1 MEKLWEALTHR
12 KLLHTEGLYTQQA
25 LTQRRFYTQQVFTEI
40 SLYRQRLLHREA
52 FAERSFCTQQTFTR
66 RKLLHTDRI
75 WKPLHT
81 ASFCTEK
88 LFRKKLLHTEAFT
101 AFTQR
106 SFYIHKHFGTMV
118 PEIAAPKPDLS
129 AKAKKRRFW
138 STFLKGIS
146 KGKSPAPKLRKS
158 ADKSLTQPW
167 SSHSNTIYDVQ
178 LQKTIVLHTQPRH
191 QATITVRSAEP
202 SCKRQKNYAQQR
214 EKLQLQNRISAP
226 TKLSC
231 ETSLKKWKWKMW
243 KRSFRARLPSKKW
256 KWKMWKRS
264 FRARLPSK
272 SESWRCENEAFVRD
286 ILQILKV
293 QVAQND
299 AWTVSS
305 TAGPIRPWSE
315 HSRDRSGPFRNR
327 RATDLPHPSSKARF
341 VLQNTTFRASA
352 NFQKRISCETSL
364 KICQWQMWQRS
375 FRARL
380 LDNGGCDN
388 GVRWWWYCD
397 SSDTVLMLIV
407 IAVVVIVVMLW

>member
-315 HSRDRSGPFRNR
+315 HSRDRSGPFRTVAR
-327 RATDLPHPSSKARF
+327 QTFPIHHPRHVLSCKTQHF
-341 VLQNTTFRASA
+341 VHLLTFKNA
-352 NFQKRISCETSL
+352 
-364 KICQWQMWQRS
+364 
-375 FRARL
+375 FRARHPSKSVS
-380 LDNGGCDN
+380 GRCDN
-388 GVRWWWYCD
+388 EAFVRD
-397 SSDTVLMLIV
+397 SLIM
-407 IAVVVIVVMLW
+407 VVVIMAFDGGGIVIVVILC